1 MRDLLAL
8 IVCSHRLRDK
18 TASSTR
24 FSQFCRQCRNR
35 SSPCSLQPLLTK
47 LLSRPLSHA
56 IELSNTTP
64 FLAQPLILDH
74 YPVLDHI
81 SSAENA
87 PIAFE
92 GWLIRL
98 IPTTEKEQAMSN
110 SPDRYPAVNVASDAQ
125 SDPGVPKPHPPTT
138 PAPPRPHQSIAD
150 TRMSTLRLS
159 APQPRG

>member
-1 MRDLLAL
+1 VRDLLAL

-47 LLSRPLSHA
+47 QLSRSLSHA
-56 IELSNTTP
+56 VELSNTAP
-64 FLAQPLILDH
+64 FLVQPPIIDH
-74 YPVLDHI
+74 YSVLHHT

-87 PIAFE
+87 PIEVA
-92 GWLIRL
+92 GRLIRL
-98 IPTTEKEQAMSN
+98 NLTTEKEQAMSN
-110 SPDRYPAVNVASDAQ
+110 SLDRNPMVNVASEAQ

-138 PAPPRPHQSIAD
+138 PAPPRPHPPIAD
-150 TRMSTLRLS
+150 SRFSILEH
-159 APQPRG
+159 A

>member
-56 IELSNTTP
+56 VELSNTAP
-64 FLAQPLILDH
+64 FLVQPLILDH
-74 YPVLDHI
+74 YPVLDHT
-81 SSAENA
+81 SSTENT
-87 PIAFE
+87 PIEVA

-98 IPTTEKEQAMSN
+98 ILTIDKEQAMSN
-110 SPDRYPAVNVASDAQ
+110 SPDRYPTVNVASEAQSDAQ
-125 SDPGVPKPHPPTT
+125 SNPGAPKPHPPTT
-138 PAPPRPHQSIAD
+138 PAPPRPHPPIAD
-150 TRMSTLRLS
+150 SRVSTLEH
-159 APQPRG
+159 A